1 MDYHLPRDPRLEN
14 VDNELVEIVF
24 EEFKSNVD
32 LVGIHLR
39 DARNI
44 LYSLKSLKEPAVLS
58 KAAILLACAALESN
72 LAYLSKVA
80 IRFGEKRAELYLPP
94 QTDYL
99 YGVQE
104 TIDERGEIVKKPIK
118 QSLLERLEVVPS
130 LLARAVKREYKLPVN
145 SNPFKKLLRTIERR
159 DAIVHPRWDKYVA
172 QSGWWEAAEAIDAV
186 ELYLN
191 SIASCMHPHLVG
203 YFSVL
208 YTIPGHDKH
217 EVAVGHRTYG
227 KRGPNR
233 KVVKMGDVGISE
245 VLVSEWFDSVFLTHM
260 AFEHDC
266 EGDSAGSMLT
276 RAALVFLYAILD
288 AQLAVVSQWK
298 MREKP
303 GSFHRSEMLFL
314 DEIAVG
320 IGHDGEVWVD
330 HDEHSFKARIKAI
343 PAILSRRID

>member
-1 MDYHLPRDPRLEN
+1 VVDARREHPWSRQTSSCAIHYPYVALCSNKCITSTYSLCLFVTNERKQMAYDLPRDPRLEN

-80 IRFGEKRAELYLPP
+80 IRFGEKRPELYLPP

-145 SNPFKKLLRTIERR
+145 SSPFKKLLRTIERR

-172 QSGWWEAAEAIDAV
+172 QSGWW
-186 ELYLN
+186 
-191 SIASCMHPHLVG
+191 
-203 YFSVL
+203 
-208 YTIPGHDKH
+208 
-217 EVAVGHRTYG
+217 
-227 KRGPNR
+227 
-233 KVVKMGDVGISE
+233 
-245 VLVSEWFDSVFLTHM
+245 
-260 AFEHDC
+260 
-266 EGDSAGSMLT
+266 
-276 RAALVFLYAILD
+276 
-288 AQLAVVSQWK
+288 
-298 MREKP
+298 
-303 GSFHRSEMLFL
+303 
-314 DEIAVG
+314 
-320 IGHDGEVWVD
+320 
-330 HDEHSFKARIKAI
+330 
-343 PAILSRRID
+343 